1 MNRAQTNVSQLSTGT
16 GPVEMPGLL
25 DKGENGGE
33 NEEDEEEEEDPN
45 LPEVPSSRARCLICV
60 CVSVLHVR
68 AR

>member
-1 MNRAQTNVSQLSTGT
+1 MSQLSTGT

-45 LPEVPSSRARCLICV
+45 LPEVPSSRARGLICV
-60 CVSVLHVR
+60 CV
-68 AR
+68 